1 MGARIKIMGARVSYP
16 HLVTPRAIQAGDTPK
31 YGVALLVPK
40 GNPAI
45 AEILAAEQAER
56 GAKWGANQPP
66 TLKPV
71 PMYDGDTDPKYNT
84 ETANHGHMIL
94 SCNSVDAVPV
104 IGVDGVTIQD
114 PAVLYAGSY
123 ANAFVDVY
131 AYPKDGQGLSKG
143 CAFGLT
149 ALQFVMDGERL
160 DGRPDATTLFDAVT
174 GAPPP
179 VAPGIQ
185 PGVPGAQSVPQQPV
199 YAPPVAGVP
208 PAPAPV
214 AAQPVGAPPAPM
226 PGFLG

>member
-1 MGARIKIMGARVSYP
+1 LA
-16 HLVTPRAIQAGDTPK
+16 TPRAVQVGDTPK
-31 YGVALLVPK
+31 YGAALLVPK
-40 GNPAI
+40 NNPAI
-45 AEILAAEQAER
+45 AEILAAEVAER

-84 ETANHGHMIL
+84 EVANHGHMIL
-94 SCNSVDAVPV
+94 SCNSPDAVPV
-104 IGVDGVTIQD
+104 IGADGATHQD

-149 ALQFVMDGERL
+149 ALQFAMDGERL
-160 DGRPDATTLFDAVT
+160 DGRPDATTLFDAVA

-179 VAPGIQ
+179 IAAGVAPVQ
-185 PGVPGAQSVPQQPV
+185 PVGGVVPQPVPGSIPV
-199 YAPPVAGVP
+199 APPVVGVP
-208 PAPAPV
+208 PTAAPV
-214 AAQPVGAPPAPM
+214 AAQPAGVPPVGVPS
-226 PGFLG
+226 FLG